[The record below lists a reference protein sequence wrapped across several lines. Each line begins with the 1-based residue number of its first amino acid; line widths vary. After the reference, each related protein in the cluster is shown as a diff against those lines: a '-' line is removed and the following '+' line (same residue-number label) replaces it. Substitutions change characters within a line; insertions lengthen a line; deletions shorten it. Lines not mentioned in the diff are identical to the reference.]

1 MQASVTNPCCY
12 VVLQAA
18 RVNSVCGR
26 FGKIALEMRVFG
38 YTHSSLLEL
47 DSFLGF
53 VSHTRLR
60 VMTTVCSFYMN
71 LCVFFDNPFVRQFEM
86 TFGAT
91 KSRKR
96 S

>member
-60 VMTTVCSFYMN
+60 VGDHRLLFLYEFMC
-71 LCVFFDNPFVRQFEM
+71 FF
-86 TFGAT
+86 
-91 KSRKR
+91 
-96 S
+96 